1 MNKIRIVMPAP
12 VFVLA
17 ASLLAALAPDT
28 ALAQGSAYPAKPIR
42 FVVPFPPGGGTDI
55 LSRALAQKLSES
67 LGQQVIIDNR
77 PGAGGN
83 IGADLAAKAAP
94 DGYTLV
100 MGQTS
105 NLAINPTL
113 FAKMPYDAAKDFAPI
128 TLVTAAS
135 LVVVVPQTS
144 SIRSIRDLIAQAK
157 EKPGSINFASPGN
170 GTVGHLVGEMFKRQ
184 AGIDMVHVPYK
195 GAAPALTD
203 LLGGQ
208 VSVYFASGPVAAGQL
223 KGGRIRAIAV
233 TGGKRSPTM
242 PEVPTV
248 AESGLPG
255 FDASSW
261 YGVLAPAGTPKEIIT
276 KLHAE
281 SVKAM
286 QSPDLK
292 ERMTAEGGEPIGST
306 PAEFAAFI
314 RSETVKWARVIREA
328 GAKVD

>member
-1 MNKIRIVMPAP
+1 MRIIRMAGTRP
-12 VFVLA
+12 VFAFA
-17 ASLLAALAPDT
+17 ASLLAAMAPD
-28 ALAQGSAYPAKPIR
+28 AAMAQAAYPVKPIR

-55 LSRALAQKLSES
+55 LSRALAQKLSEA
-67 LGQQVIIDNR
+67 LGQQVVIDNR

-83 IGADLAAKAAP
+83 IGADIAAKAAP

-113 FAKMPYDAAKDFAPI
+113 FAKMPYDAVRDFAPV
-128 TLVTAAS
+128 TLVTAAP
-135 LVVVVPQTS
+135 LVVVVPQS
-144 SIRSIRDLIAQAK
+144 SPIRSIRDLIAQARD
-157 EKPGSINFASPGN
+157 KPGSINFASPGN

-184 AGIDMVHVPYK
+184 AGIDMVHVPYR
-195 GAAPALTD
+195 GAAAALTD

-208 VSVYFASGPVAAGQL
+208 VAVYFASGPVAAGQL

-233 TGGKRSPTM
+233 TSLKRSPTM

-261 YGVLAPAGTPKEIIT
+261 YGVLVPAGTPRDIIAR
-276 KLHAE
+276 LHAE
-281 SVKAM
+281 SVRAM
-286 QSPDLK
+286 QSPDLR

-314 RSETVKWARVIREA
+314 RSETVKWANAIRES

>member
-1 MNKIRIVMPAP
+1 MRGIRITMLGPMP
-12 VFVLA
+12 VLA
-17 ASLLAALAPDT
+17 ALVLAAFTPDAALAQ
-28 ALAQGSAYPAKPIR
+28 ASAYPAKPIR

-67 LGQQVIIDNR
+67 FGQQVIIDNR

-83 IGADLAAKAAP
+83 IGADIAAKAAP

-113 FAKMPYDAAKDFAPI
+113 FAKMPYDAVKDFAPI
-128 TLVTAAS
+128 TLVTEAP
-135 LVVVVPQTS
+135 LVVVVPQAS
-144 SIRSIRDLIAQAK
+144 SIRSIRDLIAQAR
-157 EKPGSINFASPGN
+157 EKPGTINFASPGN

-195 GAAPALTD
+195 GAAAALTD

-223 KGGRIRAIAV
+223 KGGRIRAIGV
-233 TGGKRSPTM
+233 TSLKRSPTM

-255 FDASSW
+255 FDAASW
-261 YGVLAPAGTPKEIIT
+261 YGVLAPAGTPKEIVAR
-276 KLHAE
+276 LHAE
-281 SVKAM
+281 MVRAM

-314 RSETVKWARVIREA
+314 RSETVKWARVIKEA

>member
-1 MNKIRIVMPAP
+1 MRTIRMAGTRP
-12 VFVLA
+12 VLAFA
-17 ASLLAALAPDT
+17 ASLLAAMAPD
-28 ALAQGSAYPAKPIR
+28 AAMAQAAYPVKPIR

-67 LGQQVIIDNR
+67 LGQQVVIDNR

-83 IGADLAAKAAP
+83 IGADIAAKAAP

-113 FAKMPYDAAKDFAPI
+113 FAKMPYDAVRDFAPV
-128 TLVTAAS
+128 TLVTAAP
-135 LVVVVPQTS
+135 LVVVVPQS
-144 SIRSIRDLIAQAK
+144 SPIRSIRDLIAQAR
-157 EKPGSINFASPGN
+157 ERPGSINFASPGN

-195 GAAPALTD
+195 GAAAALTD

-233 TGGKRSPTM
+233 TSLKRSPTM

-261 YGVLAPAGTPKEIIT
+261 YGVLVPAGTPRDIIAR
-276 KLHAE
+276 LHAE
-281 SVKAM
+281 SVRAM
-286 QSPDLK
+286 QSPDLR

-314 RSETVKWARVIREA
+314 RSETVKWANAIRES